1 MAMGAT
7 QTQAFKTASGGVD
20 PGTLGFIC
28 EGILFAALLLWAAW
42 AFLDVWNGW
51 ANQKV
56 RSALAGRFIFKTLL
70 LLVLSL
76 WMFGS

>member
-1 MAMGAT
+1 MAMDAA
-7 QTQAFKTASGGVD
+7 QTQAFKTASGGVA

-28 EGILFAALLLWAAW
+28 EGILFAVLLVWAAW
-42 AFLDVWNGW
+42 ALLDVWNGW

-56 RSALAGRFIFKTLL
+56 RSALVGRFIFKTLL

>member
-1 MAMGAT
+1 MGMTAA
-7 QTQAFKTASGGVD
+7 QTQAFKTGSGGVD
-20 PGTLGFIC
+20 PAILSYVC
-28 EGILFAALLLWAAW
+28 EGILFAGLLLWAAW
-42 AFLDVWNGW
+42 AFVDVWNGW

-56 RSALAGRFIFKTLL
+56 RSALVGRFIFKTLL